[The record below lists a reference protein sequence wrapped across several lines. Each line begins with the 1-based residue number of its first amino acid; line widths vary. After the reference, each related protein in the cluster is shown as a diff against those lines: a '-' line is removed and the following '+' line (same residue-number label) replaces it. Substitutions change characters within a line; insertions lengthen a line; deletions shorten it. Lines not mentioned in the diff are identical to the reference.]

1 MNCKNHTISQGTY
14 LTAPQRLSSF
24 CQVFQEK
31 ALSYSCILS
40 SYSVGTQDF
49 SVILDTGSS
58 DFVRFIRG
66 LCLIL

>member
-1 MNCKNHTISQGTY
+1 MNCKNHTRSQGTY
-14 LTAPQRLSSF
+14 LTAPQRLPNF

-31 ALSYSCILS
+31 ALSYPCIS
-40 SYSVGTQDF
+40 SGYSVGTQDF

-58 DFVRFIRG
+58 DFVRFICG